1 MTGPCKA
8 EYVRGKQK
16 SAPGAVCQAC
26 TSNPPPPSL
35 SVPCCANAMSAGGGG
50 ENLLAPLCVCIAS
63 PLPRKTASLR
73 PCLSSPPYP
82 VFAQKWGQEEE
93 ECCSSSSNCT
103 ERTSQGSTCRKSE
116 LPVNISFFLFPLSS
130 SRTFFRT
137 TTPYFTKLPLH
148 FLFHFFLCK
157 NGELV
162 ASSNGKGRKAG
173 RKTCHRRQ
181 VKSSSLKIEIL

>member
-1 MTGPCKA
+1 MH
-8 EYVRGKQK
+8 KQ
-16 SAPGAVCQAC
+16 
-26 TSNPPPPSL
+26 PPSLPPSL
-35 SVPCCANAMSAGGGG
+35 SIPCCAYAMSAGGGG

-82 VFAQKWGQEEE
+82 VFAQKWGQEEKE
-93 ECCSSSSNCT
+93 YGIFRFCASRSANCT
-103 ERTSQGSTCRKSE
+103 ECTSQGSTFQKSE

-157 NGELV
+157 NGEFV